1 MKQRSNIAS
10 WISCSSNLVKTRAA
24 SRSHWNG
31 AVNLQRLSIRV
42 PVGLDIFMGCGYLPG
57 SSLPTGLLVLPNVE
71 PARRSRAESTALM
84 SSLLSSMVPCSS
96 IG

>member
-1 MKQRSNIAS
+1 MQQRSYTAS
-10 WISCSSNLVKTRAA
+10 WLSCSSKLVKPRAA
-24 SRSHWNG
+24 SRSHWND
-31 AVNLQRLSIRV
+31 AVHLQRLSISV

-84 SSLLSSMVPCSS
+84 SLLLSSMVPCSS